1 MDETVI
7 GCDNE
12 VNMGLEAFSA
22 TQDSMTRPSRQ
33 STLPIARRA
42 AWLASLPARQP
53 AQPGEL
59 KAG

>member
-33 STLPIARRA
+33 STLPG
-42 AWLASLPARQP
+42 WLASLPARQP